1 MDVMLGAGVVHGQ
14 TPAQVPGQMPGV
26 AYERLE
32 AVDRVLKILAQAP
45 ETEPPAD
52 LVQRT
57 LRRIAQE
64 SFSGRAVASS
74 LPETAV
80 ASTQPHA

>member
-14 TPAQVPGQMPGV
+14 TPGRMPGGEV